1 VDRDHHETPLILA
14 LMRQESGFDSYAKSR
29 TGARGL
35 MQIMPATAK
44 SIARKLNVPYSKS
57 RLITDP
63 GYNLMLGHAYI
74 SNLLNR
80 YDNSYVLALAAYNA
94 GPKWVKRWRRDNGDP
109 RSHDVDALDW
119 IERIPLAETRNYI
132 QRVLSNLQVYRIR
145 LNTPQA
151 AWSLENDLHY
161 RD

>member
-1 VDRDHHETPLILA
+1 
-14 LMRQESGFDSYAKSR
+14 M
-29 TGARGL
+29 
-35 MQIMPATAK
+35 
-44 SIARKLNVPYSKS
+44 
-57 RLITDP
+57 
-63 GYNLMLGHAYI
+63 
-74 SNLLNR
+74 
-80 YDNSYVLALAAYNA
+80 
-94 GPKWVKRWRRDNGDP
+94 KRWRRDNGDP